1 MKKQILFLF
10 WMLLPI
16 SAISIHAEQ
25 VSKQEALLKAQQF
38 MPGKQ
43 FKDAEKISA
52 HARGSVERDAFYIFN
67 ADNNGGFVI
76 VSGDDRTTEILGY
89 SDHGSIN
96 TSKFPDNLE
105 YLLNYYNEVI
115 NSLDKETGV
124 KRSRHLTRSPQN
136 TEKAEIAPLI
146 QTEWGQS
153 WPYNQLCPLYKG
165 ERCVTGCV
173 ATAMA
178 QLMYYHKWPEGGTVV
193 IPSYELT
200 DSSDPDN
207 KLTLEP
213 LPSTTFNWD
222 KMLFSYSWDVE
233 ADEHTEAVAKLM
245 QYCGQSVH
253 MIYGLTASASNGI
266 EAANA
271 FKEYYDYN
279 KGLRYITHNTYTDAD
294 WETIIYNEL
303 ESGRPVYYEGSSM
316 KEGGHAWVCDGY
328 QNGYFHMNWGWNGDD
343 NGFFLLS
350 ILDSYGS
357 ESKYWGFWL
366 GQAAIIGIKPS
377 DGSDIGVSFDD
388 ENYHYTIVGEQSVSI
403 QNIEGHEYHGTD
415 GVLTLPTQVTHGGKT
430 YSVTLLET
438 LNGSYTYDY
447 TSVVLPPTLEE
458 IDRYACFLEGSVVTI
473 PSSVTR
479 ISSLAFDFCMS
490 LSSIHVDNGNTK
502 YKDVEGVL
510 FTADGEE
517 LLCYPRAKT
526 GAAYNVPDGVKRIG
540 NYSSQG
546 RTELE
551 SVTLPESVEYIG
563 EYSFSACPKLKNINL
578 PNTITEIGGAAFQN
592 CEVLEGIVLPEKLK
606 NISAYAFEGCIAL
619 TEINLPTSLEYLPYH
634 VFVDCPLTKITS
646 KIFMPVATDNPFDYN
661 TYSSATLYVPTGT
674 KEYYE
679 QSIGWENFEIIEEQN
694 MTGIDMEAYKYSMFT
709 YTITSENTVSIG
721 AKNTGL
727 VGKLIIPDYVTLK
740 GKQYRVNSVIGQLNC
755 INVTS
760 IVIPETMDTIAS
772 AFSFCPSLER
782 VYISKSVK
790 WIWGSFNDG
799 CDKLKEI
806 IIDKDNIYY
815 KVIDGVVFSSDMKQL
830 AVFPAG
836 NGISEYKIPEG
847 IMNISQVFRSN
858 KNITSIVIPSTIK
871 LMSQTFWGCINLKKV
886 TLTHGLK
893 DLDGAFYG
901 CTSLEEI
908 TIPESVKTIW
918 YDAFVGCAALKKI
931 TVKRKT
937 PPNEYDTYE
946 PMFDPETFENATLYV
961 PTGSISLYEANALWT
976 KFKHIEEIEM
986 PKSVGNGDANADG
999 HIDEKDVNTIA
1010 NYIMDIIPEDPYDFN
1025 EYSADLNGDDRIDVV
1040 DIVLLNKLLG
1050 ENPSSL
1056 P

>member
-178 QLMYYHKWPEGGTVV
+178 QLMFYHKWPEGGTVV

-447 TSVVLPPTLEE
+447 TSVVLPSTLEE

-679 QSIGWENFEIIEEQN
+679 QSIGWENFEIIEEQD

-871 LMSQTFWGCINLKKV
+871 LMSQTFWDCINLKKV

-937 PPNEYDTYE
+937 PPNEYFTYE
-946 PMFDPETFENATLYV
+946 PMFDPEIFENSTLYV
-961 PTGSISLYEANALWT
+961 PTGSKSLYEANALWT
-976 KFKHIEEIEM
+976 KFKHIEEIDM

-999 HIDEKDVNTIA
+999 HIDEKDVKTIA
-1010 NYIMDIIPEDPYDFN
+1010 DYIMDIIPEDPYDFN

>member
-1 MKKQILFLF
+1 MKKFLCLFVSLF
-10 WMLLPI
+10 V
-16 SAISIHAEQ
+16 SATLFADQVTEQ
-25 VSKQEALLKAQQF
+25 QALQKAKQF
-38 MPGKQ
+38 MKGKSLSVANTKS
-43 FKDAEKISA
+43 FSRGSSKDA
-52 HARGSVERDAFYIFN
+52 DAFYIFN
-67 ADNNGGFVI
+67 AENNGGFVI
-76 VSGDDRTTEILGY
+76 VSGDDQTTDILGY
-89 SDHGSIN
+89 SDHGNIN
-96 TSKFPDNLE
+96 TSKLPDNLE
-105 YLLNYYNEVI
+105 YLLNYYNKVI
-115 NSLDKETGV
+115 NSLGEETGV
-124 KRSRHLTRSPQN
+124 KRNRQLTRSPQS

-178 QLMYYHKWPEGGTVV
+178 QLMYYHKWPEGGTTV

-207 KLTLEP
+207 NLTLEP
-213 LPSTTFNWD
+213 LPNTTFDWD
-222 KMLFSYSWDVE
+222 KMLFSYPWDVE

-253 MIYGLTASASNGI
+253 MAYSPVASAANSI
-266 EAANA
+266 DAANA
-271 FKEYYDYN
+271 LKEYFDYH
-279 KGLRYITHNTYTDAD
+279 KGLRLISRNTYTDVD
-294 WETIIYNEL
+294 WENIIYDEL
-303 ESGRPVYYEGSSM
+303 ASGRPVYYDGNSM

-328 QNGYFHMNWGWNGDD
+328 QDGYFHMNWGWKGDD

-377 DGSDIGVSFDD
+377 DGSDIGFSFDD

-403 QNIEGHEYHGTD
+403 QNIEDHEYHGTD
-415 GVLTLPTQVTHGGKT
+415 GVLTLPNQVTYGGKT
-430 YSVTLLET
+430 FSVTQLGT
-438 LNGSYTYDY
+438 LNGSYTFDY
-447 TSVVLPPTLEE
+447 TSVVLPSTLEE
-458 IDRYACFLEGSVVTI
+458 IDSYACFLEGSVVTI
-473 PSSVTR
+473 PSSVTQ
-479 ISSLAFDFCMS
+479 ISRLTFDGCMS

-526 GAAYNVPDGVKRIG
+526 AATYNVPNGVKRIG
-540 NYSSQG
+540 NYAFQG

-551 SVTLPESVEYIG
+551 SVTLPESMEYIG
-563 EYSFSACPKLKNINL
+563 EYAFSACPKLKNINL
-578 PNTITEIGGAAFQN
+578 PNTITEISGAAFQN
-592 CEVLEGIVLPEKLK
+592 CEVLESIILPENLK
-606 NISAYAFEGCIAL
+606 NIGFYAFDGCIAL

-634 VFVDCPLTKITS
+634 VFVNCPLTKITS
-646 KIFMPVATDNPFDYN
+646 KIFMPVPTDNPFDYD

-679 QSIGWENFEIIEEQN
+679 QSIGWNDFQTVEELD
-694 MTGIDMEAYKYSMFT
+694 MTGIDMETYKYSMFT

-740 GKQYRVNSVIGQLNC
+740 GKQYRVNSVIGKLNC

-760 IVIPETMDTIAS
+760 IIIPETMDTITS
-772 AFSFCPSLER
+772 AFSYCPSLER

-790 WIWGSFNDG
+790 WIWNSFNDG

-806 IIDKDNIYY
+806 IVDKDNSYY
-815 KVIDGVVFSSDMKQL
+815 KVIDGVLYSSDMKQL

-847 IMNISQVFRSN
+847 V
-858 KNITSIVIPSTIK
+858 KNIDQIFRRNTTLTSVVIPSTIQF
-871 LMSQTFWGCINLKKV
+871 MSQTFWDCINLKNV
-886 TLTHGLK
+886 ILTHGLK
-893 DLDGAFYG
+893 ELDGAFYG

-918 YDAFVGCAALKKI
+918 YDAFVGCAALRKI

-961 PTGSISLYEANALWT
+961 PTGSKSLYEANALWT
-976 KFKHIEEIEM
+976 KFKHIEEIDM
-986 PKSVGNGDANADG
+986 PKSVGNGNANADG
-999 HIDEKDVNTIA
+999 YIDEKDVNTIA
-1010 NYIMDIIPEDPYDFN
+1010 DNIMGNVPEDPYEFN
-1025 EYSADLNGDDRIDVV
+1025 EYSADLNGDGKVDVA
-1040 DIVLLNKLLG
+1040 DIVELNNLLK
-1050 ENPSSL
+1050 EQ
-1056 P
+1056 